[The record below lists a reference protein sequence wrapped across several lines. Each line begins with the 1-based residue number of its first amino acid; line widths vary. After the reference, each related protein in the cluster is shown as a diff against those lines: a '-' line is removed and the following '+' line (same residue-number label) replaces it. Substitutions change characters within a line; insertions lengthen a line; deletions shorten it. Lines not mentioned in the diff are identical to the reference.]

1 MKLCCQH
8 LKINKKKTVKRRKKI
23 YQMIQLVMKDQM
35 NTEVQNVKVKEQ
47 LEKTIKILK
56 KKIGNFG

>member
-1 MKLCCQH
+1 
-8 LKINKKKTVKRRKKI
+8 
-23 YQMIQLVMKDQM
+23 MIQLVMKDQM